1 MKVYIGKPPSRVIT
15 KLYDW
20 HMERKYGSAY
30 TTPTTFKDPPIE
42 NDVVDSFVEMVDDF
56 LQSVANWSINLY
68 LDRKKTT
75 VKIRVDRWDTWNM
88 EYTLSPII
96 HPMLVQLQKTKHGA
110 PWVDLDD
117 VPEELRSS
125 EKDEHGLDVQHF
137 ERWDWVINEMI
148 WAFEQKRHDEDLF
161 DKFWND
167 ENNTLDRKAYDKAHT
182 RMVNGFRL
190 FGKYYENLWD

>member
-30 TTPTTFKDPPIE
+30 HTPTTYENPPIE
-42 NDVVDSFVEMVDDF
+42 NDAFDSVIELIDDF
-56 LQSVANWSINLY
+56 LQSVVNWSINLY

-75 VKIRVDRWDTWNM
+75 VKIRIDRWDTWNM

-125 EKDEHGLDVQHF
+125 KKDEHGLDVQHF

-148 WAFEQKRHDEDLF
+148 WAFEQKRHDEDLL
-161 DKFWND
+161 DKFWDD
-167 ENNTLDRKAYDKAHT
+167 ETNTLDRKAHDKAHS